1 MSWGDSPPRL
11 TVENIYISAFT
22 GSIPPAQYA
31 SAHAVENSAYTP
43 HSPFAVSVMRGV
55 SLASFTGPA
64 ASALNS

>member
-1 MSWGDSPPRL
+1 M
-11 TVENIYISAFT
+11 YISAFT
-22 GSIPPAQYA
+22 GSMPPAQYV